1 MPMSVRAENSSAD
14 QRPLSWLTGLMWA
27 DIGAVTGLAL
37 ILSLNFPLSR
47 HHDGQE
53 TLVVIVFV
61 LAASTLAVAMINR
74 RLAQRAATREATVS
88 AITELYA
95 LSMEIQ
101 RLVSELSVAQ
111 KADRIERAVDLSGLE
126 ASLARVEQQARR
138 LQQPRFPGQG
148 LSELLWQSAR
158 QASENCSASLMSA
171 RIVPYR
177 DPHRRAALWTD
188 ASGMARNALIVVGK
202 TLEKLQKSV

>member
-1 MPMSVRAENSSAD
+1 MSVRADDTAAE

-47 HHDGQE
+47 HHAGRE
-53 TLVVIVFV
+53 VLVVLVFV
-61 LAASTLAVAMINR
+61 LAATTLAVAMVNR
-74 RLAQRAATREATVS
+74 RLVQRVATREATVS
-88 AITELYA
+88 AITELFA

-101 RLVSELSVAQ
+101 RLMSELSMAQ
-111 KADRIERAVDLSGLE
+111 KADKLEQPLDLAAIE

-138 LQQPRFPGQG
+138 LQQRRFSDQG

-177 DPHRRAALWTD
+177 DAHRRPALWTD

-202 TLEKLQKSV
+202 ALEKLQKSI

>member
-1 MPMSVRAENSSAD
+1 MSVRAENTVAEH
-14 QRPLSWLTGLMWA
+14 RPLSWLTGLMWA

-37 ILSLNFPLSR
+37 ILSLNFPLAK
-47 HHDGQE
+47 HHAGQE
-53 TLVVIVFV
+53 TLVVLVFV
-61 LAASTLAVAMINR
+61 LAAATLAVAMINR
-74 RLAQRAATREATVS
+74 RLAQRVATREATVS

-101 RLVSELSVAQ
+101 RLMSELSMAQ
-111 KADRIERAVDLSGLE
+111 KADKLEQPINLSTIE

-138 LQQPRFPGQG
+138 LQQPRFTDQG
-148 LSELLWQSAR
+148 LSEMLWQSAR

-177 DPHRRAALWTD
+177 DAQRRPALWTD

-202 TLEKLQKSV
+202 SLEKLQKTV